1 MNNSKKDI
9 IFSLICGELTSWF
22 LIFVIKN
29 PYVEEFRGLAKI
41 ESLIWI
47 LPVLFP
53 IIFVLGV
60 LIGKAISK
68 FIKVI
73 FQIVK
78 FLEIGVLNTF
88 IDIGILNLL
97 VWLSGI
103 TVGFGLTPLNTA
115 SFLCAATN
123 SYYWN
128 KFWTFSASTEDS
140 QEQGKR
146 GKFLQF
152 LLISVI
158 GWGIN
163 TGIVVLG
170 TTFLAPMASLSSG
183 AWMNVMKLIA
193 TFIAMIWNFIGY
205 KFIVFKV

>member
-9 IFSLICGELTSWF
+9 IFSLICGELTAWF

-29 PYVEEFRGLAKI
+29 PYVEEFQGLAKMG
-41 ESLIWI
+41 SLVWI

-53 IIFVLGV
+53 IIFALGI
-60 LIGKAISK
+60 LIGKIISK
-68 FIKVI
+68 FIKII
-73 FQIVK
+73 FQLVK

-103 TVGFGLTPLNTA
+103 TVGFGLTPLNTV
-115 SFLCAATN
+115 SFLCATTN

-128 KFWTFSASTEDS
+128 KLWTFKKGGQTMSKE
-140 QEQGKR
+140 
-146 GKFLQF
+146 FVQF
-152 LLISVI
+152 LVISVI
-158 GWGIN
+158 GWSIN
-163 TGIVVLG
+163 TSIVVLG
-170 TTFLAPMASLSSG
+170 TTFLAPMTTLSAG
-183 AWMNVMKLIA
+183 AWMNIMKLIA
-193 TFIAMIWNFIGY
+193 TLASMVWNFIGY

>member
-1 MNNSKKDI
+1 MKNLKKDV

-29 PYVEEFRGLAKI
+29 PYIEEFRALAKM
-41 ESLIWI
+41 ESLVWI
-47 LPVLFP
+47 LPILFP
-53 IIFVLGV
+53 IIFLLGSF
-60 LIGKAISK
+60 IGEAISK
-68 FIKVI
+68 FVKVI

-78 FLEIGVLNTF
+78 FLEVGVLNTF

-97 VWLSGI
+97 VWQTGI
-103 TVGFGLTPLNTA
+103 TSGGWLAPLNTL

-128 KFWTFSASTEDS
+128 KFWTFKKEKETK
-140 QEQGKR
+140 GKE
-146 GKFLQF
+146 FLQF

-170 TTFLAPMASLSSG
+170 TTFLTPIVAFSAG
-183 AWMNVMKLIA
+183 AWVNIIKLAA
-193 TFIAMIWNFIGY
+193 TFISMAWNFIGY
-205 KFIVFKV
+205 KFIVFKS